1 MICVNELTDAKC
13 NKRAI
18 LEPLLICLSPYAPH
32 ITEELWK
39 QLGHNE
45 SISTAP
51 FPIHNE
57 EYLVDDS
64 VNYPVSFNGKVKFTL
79 ELAATLTPQEVEAI
93 VRANEQTIKFLDGK
107 DPKKVIVVPKK
118 IVNMVV

>member
-13 NKRAI
+13 NKRVI
-18 LEPLLICLSPYAPH
+18 LEPLLVCLSPYAPH

-45 SISTAP
+45 SIALAP
-51 FPIHNE
+51 FPSFE
-57 EYLVDDS
+57 ENYLVDDS

-79 ELAATLTPQEVEAI
+79 EPAATLTVPEVEAI
-93 VRANEQTIKFLDGK
+93 VRANENTIKFLDGK
-107 DPKKVIVVPKK
+107 EPKKVIVVHKK